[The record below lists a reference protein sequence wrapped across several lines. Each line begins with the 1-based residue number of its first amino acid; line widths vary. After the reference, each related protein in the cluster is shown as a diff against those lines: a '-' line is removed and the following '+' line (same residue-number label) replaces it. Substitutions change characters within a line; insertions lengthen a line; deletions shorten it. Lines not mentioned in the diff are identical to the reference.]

1 MTRTGTSIRR
11 RMRVAVIG
19 VTAAML
25 SALIVAPPVGAAVEP
40 CTTPPEVF
48 PIDQLTAGMT
58 ATGWTVL
65 QGTTPESFTVEVL
78 GLLQDAIAPG
88 YDLILIKASGA
99 NIDAIGGMGPG
110 FSGSPVYHNGQL
122 VGSVSYGLGG
132 DAHYGALTP
141 GQALVDVLN
150 QPGRSVAQQQTV
162 RLSRAER
169 RLVAHDARVAVSE
182 VSSNLTQIPTPLAVS
197 GASDARMQKAA
208 DRLAKQGTS
217 VLPYRASSTSSSATV
232 TSGDPIEPGGVF
244 TAALS
249 YGAISYAGI
258 GTATIVCGDYVVAFG
273 HSFRFTGSRT
283 DGAVLDGD
291 VVATIPAG
299 TGFYPYPFKIANIGS
314 LQGTLD
320 QDRLSGIRGVLGRQP
335 GLSEITSSVTN
346 LDTGRTFDETT
357 QVALSSWLRYIAW
370 DHTFYALLSALDAR
384 RGTASVTWTVSG
396 RSEGEPFTFDI
407 TNQYTGYSVLYGPAY
422 DVYTTLRS
430 VRNATGNAH
439 VKSVHIDA
447 TVTETPDYGVIHK
460 ARTQSTTEPGFD
472 VRSSIK
478 VAPGDTLDVRVPV
491 QHKITDE
498 IQVAAA
504 SIVIPKNVRGRGE
517 LEAFSSRGYFYFRS
531 PGTLDQ
537 LIAKFA
543 KVPRGNDLTIYVRMR
558 GMDHPIREMVSL
570 PWALK
575 GDAPPVEL
583 RLAA

>member
-1 MTRTGTSIRR
+1 MRAGTSFGRR
-11 RMRVAVIG
+11 VRVAAIS

-25 SALIVAPPVGAAVEP
+25 SALLVAPPVGAAVEP

-65 QGTTPESFTVEVL
+65 QGTTPESFPIEILGVL
-78 GLLQDAIAPG
+78 KDAIAPG

-110 FSGSPVYHNGQL
+110 FSGSPVYRNGKL
-122 VGSVSYGLGG
+122 VGSISYGLGG

-141 GQALVDVLN
+141 GQGLVDVLN
-150 QPGRSVAQQQTV
+150 EPGRSVPQRQTV
-162 RLSRAER
+162 RLSRSQR
-169 RLVAHDARVAVSE
+169 RLVARDAGVAVAD
-182 VSSNLTQIPTPLAVS
+182 VSSSLSEIPTPLAVS
-197 GASDARMQKAA
+197 GASDERMAKAA
-208 DRLAKQGTS
+208 DRLTKQGAS
-217 VLPYRASSTSSSATV
+217 VIPYRASSTSSSGTV
-232 TSGDPIEPGGVF
+232 ASGDPFEPGDVF

-273 HSFRFTGSRT
+273 HSFRHTGSRP
-283 DGAVLDGD
+283 DGAALDGD

-299 TGFYPYPFKIANIGS
+299 AGFYPYPFKIANIGS
-314 LQGTLD
+314 LRGTID
-320 QDRLSGIRGVLGRQP
+320 QDRLSGIRGVIGPKP

-346 LDTGRTFDETT
+346 LDNGRTYNATT
-357 QVALSSWLRYIAW
+357 QVAISQWLRYIAW
-370 DHTFYALLSALDAR
+370 DHTYSVLHAALDAH
-384 RGTASVTWTVSG
+384 RGTASVTWSVAG

-407 TNQYTGYSVLYGPAY
+407 TNEYTGYRVLYGPAY

-430 VRNATGNAH
+430 VQNAIGNAH
-439 VKSVHIDA
+439 IKSVHIDA
-447 TVTETPDYGVIHK
+447 TVTEAPDYGVVHK

-472 VRSSIK
+472 TRTSIQ

-491 QHKITDE
+491 QYKPTGE
-498 IQVAAA
+498 TQVAQA
-504 SIVIPKNVRGRGE
+504 SFVIPKTVRGRGA
-517 LEAFSSRGYFYFRS
+517 LEAFSSRGYFYFRN
-531 PGTLDQ
+531 PGTLDR

-543 KVPRGNDLTIYVRMR
+543 KVPRGNDLTIYVQMR
-558 GMDHPIREMVSL
+558 GMDHPIREVVSM
-570 PWALK
+570 PWVLK
-575 GDAPPVEL
+575 GDADPVEL